1 MKAARQRAPERLP
14 ISLVL
19 GSGGARGLAHIGVI
33 RALEED
39 GRFAIRS
46 VTGASI
52 GAVIGGLYAAGK
64 LDVYAEWVSGL
75 SQTDVWRLLD
85 FSFTRRGLIEGHAL
99 MKKLEELVGDVR
111 MEDLPIPFT
120 AVASDIERRREVW
133 LRQGLLFEAMR
144 ASMAIPGLFTP
155 ALHEGRWLVDGGL
168 LSPLPL
174 APAKGFRAEQ
184 TVAVSLN
191 GVARHVQAQPE
202 DGAGQS
208 RGQGPEKPSRGKAA
222 QSTRAQAARAGS
234 AGSAAG
240 AATGVLQWLDHLRA
254 RLKLDP
260 AQDPAQPGAPASAGA
275 TPPDNAFETVAKS
288 LDAMQDRIARFQ
300 VAAYPPDLLVEI
312 PVDACGVLDF
322 HRARDMIALGYQT
335 TRAQLSER

>member
-1 MKAARQRAPERLP
+1 MPDRHSPLP

-52 GAVIGGLYAAGK
+52 GAVVGGLYAAGK
-64 LDVYAEWVSGL
+64 LAVYTEWVSGL

-99 MKKLEELVGDVR
+99 MRKLEELVGDVQI
-111 MEDLPIPFT
+111 EDLPIPFT
-120 AVASDIERRREVW
+120 AVAADIERRREVW
-133 LRQGLLFEAMR
+133 LRQGSLFEAMR

-155 ALHEGRWLVDGGL
+155 ALHSGSWLVDGGL

-191 GVARHVQAQPE
+191 GVARRVETEVDP
-202 DGAGQS
+202 
-208 RGQGPEKPSRGKAA
+208 GPGPGPAPS
-222 QSTRAQAARAGS
+222 
-234 AGSAAG
+234 SAAAPAPSG
-240 AATGVLQWLDHLRA
+240 ILQWLGHLRSRWSTEA
-254 RLKLDP
+254 GEGS
-260 AQDPAQPGAPASAGA
+260 ATASATA
-275 TPPDNAFETVAKS
+275 PDNAFEVMAKS

-322 HRARDMIALGYQT
+322 HRAREMIALGYDT
-335 TRAQLSER
+335 TRDLIRRR

>member
-1 MKAARQRAPERLP
+1 MPENHGPLP

-52 GAVIGGLYAAGK
+52 GAVVGGLYAAGK
-64 LDVYAEWVSGL
+64 LAVYTEWVSSL

-99 MKKLEELVGDVR
+99 MRKLEELVGDVQ

-120 AVASDIERRREVW
+120 AVAADIERRREVW
-133 LRQGLLFEAMR
+133 LRQGSLFEAMR

-155 ALHEGRWLVDGGL
+155 ALHSGRWLVDGGL

-191 GVARHVQAQPE
+191 GVARRVEAE
-202 DGAGQS
+202 VDLESG
-208 RGQGPEKPSRGKAA
+208 
-222 QSTRAQAARAGS
+222 RAGRNPAPSS
-234 AGSAAG
+234 APSGI
-240 AATGVLQWLDHLRA
+240 LQWLGHLRSRWSPEA
-254 RLKLDP
+254 
-260 AQDPAQPGAPASAGA
+260 GEGSSVASVTA
-275 TPPDNAFETVAKS
+275 PDNAFEVMAKS

-322 HRARDMIALGYQT
+322 HRAKDMIALGYAT
-335 TRAQLSER
+335 TRDLLKVR

>member
-1 MKAARQRAPERLP
+1 MKAARQRAPQRLP

-99 MKKLEELVGDVR
+99 MKKLEELVGDVK

-208 RGQGPEKPSRGKAA
+208 RGQGPEKPSRG
-222 QSTRAQAARAGS
+222 
-234 AGSAAG
+234 SAAG

-335 TRAQLSER
+335 TRARLSER

>member
-1 MKAARQRAPERLP
+1 MKKARSAPPPPLP

-64 LDVYAEWVSGL
+64 LDVYADWVSGL
-75 SQTDVWRLLD
+75 TQADVWRLLD

-99 MKKLEELVGDVR
+99 MKKLQELVADVR
-111 MEDLPIPFT
+111 VEDLPIPFT
-120 AVASDIERRREVW
+120 AVAADIERRREVW

-155 ALHEGRWLVDGGL
+155 AQYEGRWLVDGGL

-174 APAKGFRAEQ
+174 APAKGFRSEQ

-191 GVARHVQAQPE
+191 GVARRVETEVDSNAE
-202 DGAGQS
+202 AEVKAGKS
-208 RGQGPEKPSRGKAA
+208 RVSISNRPTAPTASSAPS
-222 QSTRAQAARAGS
+222 
-234 AGSAAG
+234 
-240 AATGVLQWLDHLRA
+240 GVLQWLDHLRT
-254 RLKLDP
+254 RLKPEPGEAPDP
-260 AQDPAQPGAPASAGA
+260 GHA
-275 TPPDNAFETVAKS
+275 PDNAFEVMAKS

-322 HRARDMIALGYQT
+322 HRAKDMIALGYTT
-335 TRAQLSER
+335 TRDLLKAR